1 MYPSEARD
9 LAVSVVIYMIA
20 ILFGL
25 SLFVVPFYLLSRPT
39 VVENAGAPAASVN
52 RTLAGGAGHE
62 RFPVANLKP
71 QTIVN
76 PATIAELNAK
86 AKDDESDRPRSRR
99 RAYARPQ
106 PSRASSDAAP
116 APRRAVY
123 PNFSTLQ

>member
-9 LAVSVVIYMIA
+9 LAGSVVIYIIA

-25 SLFVVPFYLLSRPT
+25 ALFVVPIYWLSRPT
-39 VVENAGAPAASVN
+39 IVENAGAAVQSVD
-52 RTLAGGAGHE
+52 RALTARSGKE

-86 AKDDESDRPRSRR
+86 AKEDGPRVGRR
-99 RAYARPQ
+99 VYARPQ
-106 PSRASSDAAP
+106 PSRASNDAAP